1 MIRSGAETA
10 LHVLLVEDSAMLSAM
25 LRDMLDELDHVEV
38 SATAP
43 DEPSA
48 LLELEQQPIDLLIV
62 DLELREGSGLGVLR
76 HLREEPDRY
85 GRPLRAVFSNYGHE
99 VLRARC
105 KTLGVQHFFDKSLQL
120 DELLDFVQET
130 AQRHVKP
137 DGQAG
142 PDGHAAH
149 GERDGLNG
157 VDGHD
162 GRTPGK

>member
-1 MIRSGAETA
+1 MIRSSTGAS

-38 SATAP
+38 AATAP
-43 DEPSA
+43 DEPTA
-48 LLELEQQPIDLLIV
+48 LQELEQQPIDLLIV

-76 HLREEPDRY
+76 HIREEPNRY
-85 GRPLRAVFSNYGHE
+85 GRPVRAVFSNYGHE

-130 AQRHVKP
+130 AQRHIRP
-137 DGQAG
+137 
-142 PDGHAAH
+142 
-149 GERDGLNG
+149 
-157 VDGHD
+157 DGHD
-162 GRTPGK
+162 GRDGGGPANLDGYDGFGGPNSRK